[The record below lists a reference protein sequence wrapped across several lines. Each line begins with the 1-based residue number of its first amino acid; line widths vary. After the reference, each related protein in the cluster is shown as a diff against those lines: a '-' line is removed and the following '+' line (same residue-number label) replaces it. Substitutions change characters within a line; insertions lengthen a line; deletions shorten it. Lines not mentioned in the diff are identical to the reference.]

1 VQPSL
6 EGIFTM
12 KNIFLIGMPSSGK
25 STLGRHL
32 AKRLDYKFVDMDEMI
47 EKQELM
53 TVQDI
58 FKHKGEDHFRLLESK
73 MLKSIEANQKLV
85 IATGGG
91 VPCFYDNIDFIKNN
105 GTSVFLNVQPEDLLK
120 RIQKSDI
127 NHRPLIN
134 RNTTEE
140 SLLKN
145 LQERCIARL
154 PYYQQ
159 ADIQIDGNIDVD
171 QLLWI
176 LDEMN
181 GI

>member
-1 VQPSL
+1 
-6 EGIFTM
+6 M

-32 AKRLDYKFVDMDEMI
+32 AKRIEYKFIDMDELI

-53 TVQDI
+53 SVQEI
-58 FKHKGEDHFRLLESK
+58 FKYKGEDYFRQVESRV
-73 MLKSIEANQKLV
+73 LKEIPVDQKLV

-91 VPCFYDNIDFIKNN
+91 VPCFFDNIDYIKAN
-105 GTSVFLNVQPEDLLK
+105 GTSIFLNVQPEDLLK

-134 RNTTEE
+134 KNTTDAE
-140 SLLKN
+140 LLN
-145 LQERCIARL
+145 SLQERCAYRL
-154 PYYQQ
+154 PFYQQ

-176 LDEMN
+176 LDE
-181 GI
+181 IEEK

>member
-1 VQPSL
+1 
-6 EGIFTM
+6 M

-32 AKRLDYKFVDMDEMI
+32 AKRIDYKFIDMDELI

-53 TVQDI
+53 TVQEI
-58 FKHKGEDHFRLLESK
+58 FKYKGEDYFRQVESK
-73 MLKSIEANQKLV
+73 VLKEIPVDQKLV

-91 VPCFYDNIDFIKNN
+91 VPCFFDNIDYIKAN
-105 GTSVFLNVQPEDLLK
+105 GTSIFLNVQPEDLLK

-140 SLLKN
+140 ALLKN
-145 LQERCIARL
+145 LQERCAYRL
-154 PYYQQ
+154 PFYQQ

-176 LDEMN
+176 LDE
-181 GI
+181 IEEK

>member
-1 VQPSL
+1 
-6 EGIFTM
+6 
-12 KNIFLIGMPSSGK
+12 MPSSGK

-32 AKRLDYKFVDMDEMI
+32 AKRLDYQFIDMDDII
-47 EKQELM
+47 ENQELM
-53 TVQDI
+53 TIPEI
-58 FKHKGEDHFRLLESK
+58 FKYKGEDYFRQVESK
-73 MLKSIEANQKLV
+73 VLKEIKPAQKLV

-91 VPCFYDNIDFIKNN
+91 APCFFDNIDFIKKN
-105 GTSVFLNVQPEDLLK
+105 GTSIFLNVQPEDLLK

-134 RNTTEE
+134 RNTTDE

-145 LQERCIARL
+145 LQERCAYRL
-154 PYYQQ
+154 PFYQQ

-176 LDEMN
+176 LDEMQES
-181 GI
+181 

>member
-1 VQPSL
+1 
-6 EGIFTM
+6 M

-32 AKRLDYKFVDMDEMI
+32 AKRIGYKFIDMDELI

-53 TVQDI
+53 TVQEI
-58 FKHKGEDHFRLLESK
+58 FKYKGEDYFRQVESK
-73 MLKSIEANQKLV
+73 VLKEIPVDQKLV

-91 VPCFYDNIDFIKNN
+91 VPCFFDNIDYIKAN
-105 GTSVFLNVQPEDLLK
+105 GTSIFLNVQPEDLLK

-134 RNTTEE
+134 RNTSEE

-145 LQERCIARL
+145 LQERCAYRL
-154 PYYQQ
+154 PFYQQ

-176 LDEMN
+176 LDE
-181 GI
+181 IEEK

>member
-1 VQPSL
+1 
-6 EGIFTM
+6 M

-32 AKRLDYKFVDMDEMI
+32 AKRLSYKFVDMDEMI

-53 TVQDI
+53 TVQEI
-58 FKHKGEDHFRLLESK
+58 FKHKGEDYFRQIESK
-73 MLKSIEANQKLV
+73 TLKSIEANQQLV

-91 VPCFYDNIDFIKNN
+91 VPCFFDNIDYIKQN
-105 GTSVFLNVQPEDLLK
+105 GTSVFLNVQAEDLLK

-127 NHRPLIN
+127 NNRPLIN
-134 RNTTEE
+134 KNTTDE
-140 SLLKN
+140 SLLKS
-145 LQERCIARL
+145 LQERCAYRL

>member
-1 VQPSL
+1 
-6 EGIFTM
+6 M

-32 AKRLDYKFVDMDEMI
+32 AKRIDYKFIDMDELI

-53 TVQDI
+53 SVQEI
-58 FKHKGEDHFRLLESK
+58 FKYKGEDYFRQVESK
-73 MLKSIEANQKLV
+73 VLKEIPVDQKLV

-91 VPCFYDNIDFIKNN
+91 VPCFFDNIDYIKAN
-105 GTSVFLNVQPEDLLK
+105 GTSIFLNVQPEDLLK

-134 RNTTEE
+134 RNTSEE

-145 LQERCIARL
+145 LQERCAYRL
-154 PYYQQ
+154 PFYQQ

-176 LDEMN
+176 LDE
-181 GI
+181 IEEK

>member
-1 VQPSL
+1 
-6 EGIFTM
+6 M

-32 AKRLDYKFVDMDEMI
+32 AKRLDFQFVDMDELI

-53 TVQDI
+53 TIPEI
-58 FKHKGEDHFRLLESK
+58 FKYKGEDYFRQVESK
-73 MLKSIEANQKLV
+73 VLKAIQAEQKLV

-91 VPCFYDNIDFIKNN
+91 VPCFFDNMDFIKAN
-105 GTSVFLNVQPEDLLK
+105 GTSIFLNVQPEDLLK
-120 RIQKSDI
+120 RIQKSDV

-134 RNTTEE
+134 RNTTEDT
-140 SLLKN
+140 LLKS
-145 LQERCIARL
+145 LQERCAARL
-154 PYYQQ
+154 PYYQR

-176 LDEMN
+176 LDEMTQK
-181 GI
+181 

>member
-1 VQPSL
+1 
-6 EGIFTM
+6 M

-32 AKRLDYKFVDMDEMI
+32 AKRIEYKFIDMDELI

-53 TVQDI
+53 SVQEI
-58 FKHKGEDHFRLLESK
+58 FKYKGEDYFRKVESRV
-73 MLKSIEANQKLV
+73 LKEIPVDQKLV

-91 VPCFYDNIDFIKNN
+91 VPCFFDNIDYIKAN
-105 GTSVFLNVQPEDLLK
+105 GTSIFLNVQPEDLLK

-134 RNTTEE
+134 KNTTDTE
-140 SLLKN
+140 LLN
-145 LQERCIARL
+145 SLQERCAYRL
-154 PYYQQ
+154 PFYQQ

-176 LDEMN
+176 LDE
-181 GI
+181 IDEK

>member
-1 VQPSL
+1 
-6 EGIFTM
+6 M

-32 AKRLDYKFVDMDEMI
+32 AKRIEYKFIDMDELI

-53 TVQDI
+53 SVQEI
-58 FKHKGEDHFRLLESK
+58 FKYKGEEYFRKVESRV
-73 MLKSIEANQKLV
+73 LKEIPVDQKLV

-91 VPCFYDNIDFIKNN
+91 VPCFFDNIDYIKAN
-105 GTSVFLNVQPEDLLK
+105 GTSIFLNVQPEDLLK

-134 RNTTEE
+134 KNTTDTE
-140 SLLKN
+140 LLN
-145 LQERCIARL
+145 SLQERCAYRL
-154 PYYQQ
+154 PFYQQ

-176 LDEMN
+176 LDE
-181 GI
+181 IEEK